1 MWNFIF
7 IWQLKKKTKTTMEFS
22 IQKALKS
29 AQKMVRNTKIRGVYC
44 YRDPS
49 FWAGYVLL
57 DAFN

>member
-1 MWNFIF
+1 
-7 IWQLKKKTKTTMEFS
+7 MEFS